1 MPTAEALDTATTGS
15 LKNESLPH
23 LDLLKHS
30 KIRFLTIFFAATLDT
45 EEQQQTLLSKN
56 SFTKKVKSS

>member
-1 MPTAEALDTATTGS
+1 MPTAETLDTATTDS

-30 KIRFLTIFFAATLDT
+30 KIRFLTIFFVATMDI
-45 EEQQQTLLSKN
+45 E
-56 SFTKKVKSS
+56 